1 MAPKY
6 VDIQIPEACEY
17 VILPGKRGSR
27 GVIKLNVLIQRH
39 YAEFSCVHYIL
50 LRSSRAMVREKAI

>member
-17 VILPGKRGSR
+17 VTFHTKRSCAD
-27 GVIKLNVLIQRH
+27 VIVKDFQRK
-39 YAEFSCVHYIL
+39 
-50 LRSSRAMVREKAI
+50 RSS

>member
-27 GVIKLNVLIQRH
+27 GVIKLNVLI
-39 YAEFSCVHYIL
+39 
-50 LRSSRAMVREKAI
+50 